1 MANKRKGLIA
11 FGIVAA
17 VVLVVVIGSLTDR
30 QRGPKVEVSKVE
42 PRTVRSSILAGGQL
56 SYLDPVELKPEV
68 IGRISAIPVRDGQRV
83 SKGEVVLRL
92 DPQVYAAAV
101 EQAQAGVMQAQTAIA
116 SQQLTAG
123 NLAQQVQRQ
132 QALFR
137 RGLVDANSF
146 DNLRSQLA
154 IARVQVQAQREA
166 LRIAQAQLS
175 QAQQSLAKTVIRS
188 PIDGVVTRLPV
199 KVGETV
205 IAGTNIPGATLM
217 NIANPV
223 QIIADVQVDEA
234 DIAHVKPG
242 AVADIHAVSF
252 PHARLTGRVV
262 FIASSVTQSLSAT
275 GGTAGGRN
283 FEVKIALAGK
293 DLPHILPGMSCRA
306 EIYTRSAPDTLAVPI
321 QAVLY
326 ENKPASKSI
335 EADSGAYVYVV
346 RAGKTHKTKVVTGIS
361 SDTWQAIDKGLKA
374 GDAVVSGPYQTL
386 HALGDK
392 EAVEIEKAKPGA
404 KKAKDSG
411 SVTIEAS

>member
-11 FGIVAA
+11 FGIVSA
-17 VVLVVVIGSLTDR
+17 VVLVVVVGSLGHRDS
-30 QRGPKVEVSKVE
+30 GPKVEVSKVK

-68 IGRISAIPVRDGQRV
+68 IGRISAIPVKDGQRV

-116 SQQLTAG
+116 SQQLTAD
-123 NLAQQVQRQ
+123 NLAQQVRRQ
-132 QALFR
+132 QALFK

-146 DNLRSQLA
+146 DNLKSQLA

-175 QAQQSLAKTVIRS
+175 QAQQNLAKTVIRS
-188 PIDGVVTRLPV
+188 PTDGVVTRLPV

-217 NIANPV
+217 NIANPAE
-223 QIIADVQVDEA
+223 IIADVQVDEA

-242 AVADIHAVSF
+242 AEADIHAVSF
-252 PHARLTGRVV
+252 PHAKLTGKVV
-262 FIASSVTQSLSAT
+262 FIASSVTQTLTAT
-275 GGTAGGRN
+275 GAAGGRN

-293 DLPHILPGMSCRA
+293 NLPHILPGMSCRA

-326 ENKPASKSI
+326 ENKPDAKSI

-346 RAGKTHKTKVVTGIS
+346 SAGKTHKTKVVTGIS

-374 GDAVVSGPYQTL
+374 GDEVVSGPYQTL
-386 HALGDK
+386 HALSDK
-392 EAVEIEKAKPGA
+392 EAVEIEKTKPGS

>member
-17 VVLVVVIGSLTDR
+17 VVLVVVVGSLGHRDS
-30 QRGPKVEVSKVE
+30 GPKVEVSKVK
-42 PRTVRSSILAGGQL
+42 PRTVRSSILAGGAL

-68 IGRISAIPVRDGQRV
+68 IGRISAIPVKDGQRV
-83 SKGEVVLRL
+83 TKGEVVLRL

-116 SQQLTAG
+116 SQQLTAD
-123 NLAQQVQRQ
+123 NLAQQVHRQ
-132 QALFR
+132 QALFQ

-146 DNLRSQLA
+146 DNLKSQLA

-175 QAQQSLAKTVIRS
+175 QAQQNLAKTVIRS
-188 PIDGVVTRLPV
+188 PTDGVVTRLPV

-217 NIANPV
+217 NIANPAE
-223 QIIADVQVDEA
+223 IIADVQVDEA

-242 AVADIHAVSF
+242 AEADIHAVSF
-252 PHARLTGRVV
+252 PHAKLTGRVV
-262 FIASSVTQSLSAT
+262 FIASSVTQTLMAT
-275 GGTAGGRN
+275 GAAGGRN

-293 DLPHILPGMSCRA
+293 NLPHILPGMSCRA

-326 ENKPASKSI
+326 ENKPDAKSI

-374 GDAVVSGPYQTL
+374 GDVVVSGPYQTL
-386 HALGDK
+386 HALSDK
-392 EAVEIEKAKPGA
+392 EAVEIEKTKPGT
-404 KKAKDSG
+404 KKTKDSG

>member
-17 VVLVVVIGSLTDR
+17 VVLVVVVGSLGHRDS
-30 QRGPKVEVSKVE
+30 GPKVEVSKVK
-42 PRTVRSSILAGGQL
+42 PRTVRSSILAGGAL

-68 IGRISAIPVRDGQRV
+68 IGRISAIPVKDGQRV
-83 SKGEVVLRL
+83 TKGEVVLRL

-116 SQQLTAG
+116 SQQLTAD
-123 NLAQQVQRQ
+123 NLAQQVHRQ
-132 QALFR
+132 QALFQ

-146 DNLRSQLA
+146 DNLKSQLA

-175 QAQQSLAKTVIRS
+175 QAQQNLAKTVIRS
-188 PIDGVVTRLPV
+188 PTDGVVTRLPV

-217 NIANPV
+217 NIANPAE
-223 QIIADVQVDEA
+223 IIADVQVDEA

-242 AVADIHAVSF
+242 AEADIHAVSF
-252 PHARLTGRVV
+252 PHAKLTGRVV
-262 FIASSVTQSLSAT
+262 FIASSVTQTLTTA
-275 GGTAGGRN
+275 GAAGGRN

-293 DLPHILPGMSCRA
+293 NLPHILPGMSCRA

-326 ENKPASKSI
+326 ENKPDAKSI

-346 RAGKTHKTKVVTGIS
+346 SAGKTHKTKVVTGIS

-374 GDAVVSGPYQTL
+374 GDVVVSGPYQTL
-386 HALGDK
+386 HALSDK
-392 EAVEIEKAKPGA
+392 EAVEIEK
-404 KKAKDSG
+404 
-411 SVTIEAS
+411 

>member
-17 VVLVVVIGSLTDR
+17 VVLVVVVGSLGHRDS
-30 QRGPKVEVSKVE
+30 GPKVEVSKVK
-42 PRTVRSSILAGGQL
+42 PRTVRSSILAGGAL

-68 IGRISAIPVRDGQRV
+68 IGRISAIPVKDGQRV
-83 SKGEVVLRL
+83 TKGEVVLRL

-116 SQQLTAG
+116 SQQLTAD
-123 NLAQQVQRQ
+123 NLAQQVHRQ
-132 QALFR
+132 QALFQ

-146 DNLRSQLA
+146 DNLKSQLA

-175 QAQQSLAKTVIRS
+175 QAQQNLAKTVIRS
-188 PIDGVVTRLPV
+188 PTDGVVTRLPV

-223 QIIADVQVDEA
+223 EIIADVQVDEA

-242 AVADIHAVSF
+242 AEADIHAVSF
-252 PHARLTGRVV
+252 PHAKLTGRVV
-262 FIASSVTQSLSAT
+262 FIASSVTQTLTTA
-275 GGTAGGRN
+275 GAAGGRN

-293 DLPHILPGMSCRA
+293 NLPHILPGMSCRA

-326 ENKPASKSI
+326 ENKPDAKSI

-374 GDAVVSGPYQTL
+374 GDVVVSGPYQTL
-386 HALGDK
+386 HALSDK
-392 EAVEIEKAKPGA
+392 EAVEIEKTKPGT
-404 KKAKDSG
+404 KKTKDSG

>member
-17 VVLVVVIGSLTDR
+17 VVLVVVVGSLGHRDS
-30 QRGPKVEVSKVE
+30 GPKVEVSKVK
-42 PRTVRSSILAGGQL
+42 PRTVRSSILAGGAL

-68 IGRISAIPVRDGQRV
+68 IGRISAIPVKDGQRV
-83 SKGEVVLRL
+83 TKGEVVLRL

-116 SQQLTAG
+116 SQQLTAD
-123 NLAQQVQRQ
+123 NLAQQVHRQ
-132 QALFR
+132 QALFQ

-146 DNLRSQLA
+146 DNLKSQLA

-175 QAQQSLAKTVIRS
+175 QAQQNLAKTVIRS
-188 PIDGVVTRLPV
+188 PTDGVVTRLPV

-217 NIANPV
+217 NIANPAE
-223 QIIADVQVDEA
+223 IIADVQVDEA

-242 AVADIHAVSF
+242 AEADIHAVSF
-252 PHARLTGRVV
+252 PHAKLTGRVV
-262 FIASSVTQSLSAT
+262 FIASSVTQTLTAT
-275 GGTAGGRN
+275 GAAGGRN

-293 DLPHILPGMSCRA
+293 NLPHILPGMSCRA

-326 ENKPASKSI
+326 ENKPDAKSI

-374 GDAVVSGPYQTL
+374 GDVVVSGPYQTL
-386 HALGDK
+386 HALSDK
-392 EAVEIEKAKPGA
+392 EAVEIEKTKPGT
-404 KKAKDSG
+404 KKTKDSG

>member
-11 FGIVAA
+11 FGIAAA
-17 VVLVVVIGSLTDR
+17 VVLVVVVGSLTNR
-30 QRGPKVEVSKVE
+30 QHGPRVEVSKVE

-68 IGRISAIPVRDGQRV
+68 IGRISEIPVKDGQRV

-116 SQQLTAG
+116 SQQLTAD

-146 DNLRSQLA
+146 DNLKSQLA

-175 QAQQSLAKTVIRS
+175 QAQQNLAKTVIRS

-223 QIIADVQVDEA
+223 EIIADVQVDEA

-242 AVADIHAVSF
+242 AEADIHAVSF
-252 PHARLTGRVV
+252 PNAKLTGRVV
-262 FIASSVTQSLSAT
+262 FIASSVTQTLSAA

-293 DLPHILPGMSCRA
+293 SLPHILPGMSCRA

-326 ENKPASKSI
+326 ENKPASKNI

-346 RAGKTHKTKVVTGIS
+346 RAGKTHKIKVVTGIS
-361 SDTWQAIDKGLKA
+361 SDTWQAIDKGLEA
-374 GDAVVSGPYQTL
+374 GDEVVSGPYQTL

-392 EAVEIEKAKPGA
+392 EAVEIEKTKPGA